1 MTPIRTQA
9 DDELRMIIAQPSG
22 WEQTTVP
29 DFELFRFA
37 MVNRSLIAN
46 DFATIAT
53 VLLESEAGRK
63 DPTSVFDKIRKSLVT
78 VAGATDLVA
87 TDGTLC
93 GHTAQTIHYAMP
105 ARGRAPV
112 HSATDVTA
120 VVHTNGN
127 TYAASL
133 GIQTAVAIDPVY
145 QRDAEAILTGFQV
158 LAPTG

>member
-1 MTPIRTQA
+1 MARYADIPPRPSITQC
-9 DDELRMIIAQPSG
+9 R
-22 WEQTTVP
+22 
-29 DFELFRFA
+29 R
-37 MVNRSLIAN
+37 
-46 DFATIAT
+46 
-53 VLLESEAGRK
+53 
-63 DPTSVFDKIRKSLVT
+63 
-78 VAGATDLVA
+78 GA
-87 TDGTLC
+87 
-93 GHTAQTIHYAMP
+93 
-105 ARGRAPV
+105 RAPV